1 MKLTKSL
8 ADLDAAADEILA
20 KSIGE
25 SEDED
30 IQKSCGD
37 VKKSEDNEP
46 KANADDNEEL
56 EAGEVSE
63 NVPEEEVESAPET
76 KEAEKP
82 EEDVK
87 KSMAAEE
94 NNGGDGGE
102 VEKIEKCDANGDN
115 LQKSDEDAAEA
126 AAEEQ
131 EKADLEKSMKEVFE
145 AEEPIKKSMDASEFL
160 ASVVEV
166 LAKSMAATSFDM
178 RHQSEQSSASNDV
191 LAKSLQASLQLN
203 KSMAEE
209 ISTLKQTQNDLVKS
223 IKDGFEDLKAQ
234 MEEMSHQP
242 AGLRKSVGN
251 ISVHDKNFHKSLTGQ
266 QGGVETLSKS
276 EVLASLNNLMY
287 SGNPL
292 VTPTDIISYESGAPL
307 RPEVAQ
313 LISSQM

>member
-20 KSIGE
+20 KSISE
-25 SEDED
+25 SEGED
-30 IQKSCGD
+30 IQKSCDD

-46 KANADDNEEL
+46 KANAGDNEEL

-94 NNGGDGGE
+94 NNSGDGGE

-131 EKADLEKSMKEVFE
+131 EKADLE
-145 AEEPIKKSMDASEFL
+145 KSMDASEFL

-209 ISTLKQTQNDLVKS
+209 ISTLKQTQSDLVKS

-313 LISSQM
+313 LISSKM